1 MEKLNKFEA
10 YKIMFEFW
18 DRIYFEEGENDDLG
32 ALLGAMS
39 FYENTEGSI
48 MDQAIWNDWEKIVK
62 NKELD
67 LNNTY
72 NIMLDFM
79 EATGKLWAAEYI
91 VQMVEELRLTNNWYK
106 DREKL
111 KYWEKAYEKVKKDST
126 VGMIKFINEEN

>member
-1 MEKLNKFEA
+1 M
-10 YKIMFEFW
+10 
-18 DRIYFEEGENDDLG
+18 G
-32 ALLGAMS
+32 
-39 FYENTEGSI
+39 
-48 MDQAIWNDWEKIVK
+48 KIVK

-91 VQMVEELRLTNNWYK
+91 VQMVGELRLTNNWYK